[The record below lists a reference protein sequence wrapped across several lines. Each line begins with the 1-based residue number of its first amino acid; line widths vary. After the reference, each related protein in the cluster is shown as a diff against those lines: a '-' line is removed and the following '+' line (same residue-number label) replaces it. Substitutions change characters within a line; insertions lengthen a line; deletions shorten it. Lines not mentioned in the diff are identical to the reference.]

1 MGDGLLV
8 YFGYPTAHEDDAH
21 VPLDETLERNAAEVS
36 RSSVNGACSRGGRSE
51 LRSSSSTTCRRTRPY
66 RCAQR
71 RQRVAGVSE
80 KSRPGERH
88 TDAGL
93 AHSRASPDV
102 GSAAPATKLVRRAS
116 QRPFTPVDALN
127 GLSTPRRLHRA
138 DRPFIRPP
146 RSAHRDHEAN
156 GLDQPSAA
164 GMPRAARAKAFSV
177 KDASGSARSANSSA
191 SPRACA

>member
-1 MGDGLLV
+1 MV
-8 YFGYPTAHEDDAH
+8 CWCISATQPPTKMTLTC
-21 VPLDETLERNAAEVS
+21 PLTKRWNEMQPKSRARRSTERVHAADEANFAPRVRQPVGVRDL
-36 RSSVNGACSRGGRSE
+36 
-51 LRSSSSTTCRRTRPY
+51 Y

-93 AHSRASPDV
+93 AHSRARPDV

-146 RSAHRDHEAN
+146 RSAHRDREAN